1 MRVAALPDV
10 HGNAPALAAVL
21 ADVAEHQVDA
31 IVFCGDLTWGPLPN
45 ETLELVRSI
54 ELPTD
59 FVRGNAD
66 RTLGGD
72 ESARGVWLAAQHGPE
87 ATAFVNGF
95 PSHVVLDVDGLGPTR
110 FVHGSPRSDEECV
123 TPRTPEERVR
133 EFMAGVPERVVVTA
147 HVHVSY
153 DRQVGDVR
161 LIGPGSVGRPYE
173 GKRGARWA
181 ILGPGVDLRGD
192 AVRPRGNRGSVSRKR
207 HSERGGVRRR
217 RAARPDHPR
226 RDHRRRRSAR
236 LRQLTRVRCGPV
248 RDVKRTSQ
256 RLAPDWS
263 RCGASSGDAAGLTT
277 TRFARLARPGEF

>member
-21 ADVAEHQVDA
+21 AEVADHQVDA

-54 ELPTD
+54 TLPTH

-66 RTLGGD
+66 RMLGGD

-123 TPRTPEERVR
+123 TPRTPEQRVR
-133 EFMAGVPERVVVTA
+133 EFMSGVPERVVVTA

-181 ILGPGVDLRGD
+181 ILGPGVDLRETQYDHEATADLYRASGIPNAVEFDVD
-192 AVRPRGNRGSVSRKR
+192 ALLDPITRDEIITDAE
-207 HSERGGVRRR
+207 ERVF
-217 RAARPDHPR
+217 
-226 RDHRRRRSAR
+226 
-236 LRQLTRVRCGPV
+236 
-248 RDVKRTSQ
+248 
-256 RLAPDWS
+256 
-263 RCGASSGDAAGLTT
+263 AG
-277 TRFARLARPGEF
+277 